1 MKSQRHEKIIE
12 LINTNDIETQ
22 EDLTRLLKLNGF
34 DTTQATV
41 SRDIK
46 ELHLVKTASK
56 SGRNKY
62 AVASGQA
69 ETGFSGRLRTIF
81 REGVLSYDYAQNIVV
96 IKTMPG
102 LASAACSALDGM
114 HLADVVGTIAG
125 DDTGFLVLRSTESA
139 HAFCDDLK
147 KMLE

>member
-1 MKSQRHEKIIE
+1 MKIQRQSKILQLIE
-12 LINTNDIETQ
+12 QYDIETQ
-22 EDLTRLLKLNGF
+22 MELTDYLNRFGF
-34 DTTQATV
+34 ETTQATV

-46 ELHLVKTASK
+46 ELRLVKTLAKNGK
-56 SGRNKY
+56 SKY
-62 AVASGQA
+62 AVAPGQA

-81 REGVLSYDYAQNIVV
+81 REGVLSYDWAQNIVV

-125 DDTGFLVLRSTESA
+125 DDTGFLVMRDAKAAED
-139 HAFCDDLK
+139 FCQELAK
-147 KMLE
+147 LLE

>member
-1 MKSQRHEKIIE
+1 MKLQRQSKILQLIE
-12 LINTNDIETQ
+12 QYDIETQ
-22 EDLTRLLKLNGF
+22 MELTDHLNRCGF

-46 ELHLVKTASK
+46 ELRLIK
-56 SGRNKY
+56 STTKEGKNKY
-62 AVASGQA
+62 AVAGGHVES
-69 ETGFSGRLRTIF
+69 GFSGRLRTIF

-114 HLADVVGTIAG
+114 HIADVIGTIAG
-125 DDTGFLVLRSTESA
+125 DDTGFLVLRSTNAAEE
-139 HAFCDDLK
+139 FCRDLK

>member
-1 MKSQRHEKIIE
+1 MKLQRQSKILQLIE
-12 LINTNDIETQ
+12 QYDIETQ
-22 EDLTRLLKLNGF
+22 MELTEHLIRCGF

-46 ELHLVKTASK
+46 ELHLVKTAAK
-56 SGRNKY
+56 NGRNKY
-62 AVASGQA
+62 SASAGQA

>member
-1 MKSQRHEKIIE
+1 MKLQRQSKILQLIE
-12 LINTNDIETQ
+12 QYDIETQ
-22 EDLTRLLKLNGF
+22 MELTEHLIRCGF

-46 ELHLVKTASK
+46 ELRLIKTSTK
-56 SGRNKY
+56 DGKNKY
-62 AVASGQA
+62 AAATGQA
-69 ETGFSGRLRTIF
+69 ETGFSARLRTIF

-125 DDTGFLVLRSTESA
+125 DDTGFLVLRTTESA

>member
-1 MKSQRHEKIIE
+1 MKLQRQSKILQLIE
-12 LINTNDIETQ
+12 QYDIETQ
-22 EDLTRLLKLNGF
+22 MELTEHLVSCGF

-46 ELHLVKTASK
+46 ELRLVKTSAGDGK
-56 SGRNKY
+56 SKY
-62 AVASGQA
+62 AVASQSDS
-69 ETGFSGRLRTIF
+69 GFSSRLRTIF

-125 DDTGFLVLRSTESA
+125 DDTGFLVLRSTDSA
-139 HAFCDDLK
+139 KAFCDDLK
-147 KMLE
+147 RMLK

>member
-1 MKSQRHEKIIE
+1 MKLQRQSKILQLIE
-12 LINTNDIETQ
+12 QYDIETQ
-22 EDLTRLLKLNGF
+22 MELTDYLLKCGF

-46 ELHLVKTASK
+46 ELHLVKTTSK
-56 SGRNKY
+56 NGSSKY
-62 AVASGQA
+62 AVSAGQA

-81 REGVLSYDYAQNIVV
+81 RESVLSYDYAQNIVV

-102 LASAACSALDGM
+102 LASAACSTLDGM

-125 DDTGFLVLRSTESA
+125 DDTGFLVLRTTESA
-139 HAFCDDLK
+139 RSFCDDLK

>member
-1 MKSQRHEKIIE
+1 MKLQRQSKILQLIE
-12 LINTNDIETQ
+12 QHDIETQ
-22 EDLTRLLKLNGF
+22 MELTEHLIRAGF
-34 DTTQATV
+34 ETTQATV

-62 AVASGQA
+62 AAATGQA

-125 DDTGFLVLRSTESA
+125 DDTGFLVLRTTESA

>member
-1 MKSQRHEKIIE
+1 MKLQRQSKILQLIE
-12 LINTNDIETQ
+12 QYDIETQ
-22 EDLTRLLKLNGF
+22 MELTEHLLRCGF

-46 ELHLVKTASK
+46 ELRLIKASTKDGK
-56 SGRNKY
+56 SKY
-62 AVASGQA
+62 AVAHGQA
-69 ETGFSGRLRTIF
+69 ESGFSTRLRTIF

-125 DDTGFLVLRSTESA
+125 DDTGFLVLRTTESA
-139 HAFCDDLK
+139 HMFCDDLK